1 MWAFIAR
8 FILRNRISILIFI
21 GIVTVFMAYIA
32 ATRLQ
37 LSYKVAKLMPD
48 DDPVA
53 VTYEKFKSH
62 FGLDGNIMVVSIPT
76 DSLYQIDNFKA
87 WKELSEEIR
96 SLTVTTLVKEG
107 AVHKKTELS
116 AIDSVFSEVNLY
128 KLTSNDSTKNFGFSP
143 IIDVFPSTQ
152 TELDSVKKEIRSYP
166 FYKGL
171 VYSDTSLGKDIEA
184 VSLMMV
190 FVNNDVFNS
199 KIRGN
204 LIKDFQATIDDF
216 SKEHV
221 ELIASGFPYIR
232 VTVTE
237 RIKKELNVFVALSI
251 LITAFLLFFFFRD
264 LKVVGFSLLV
274 VAIGVVWSLGV
285 IGLFNYEITALLGL
299 LPSLI
304 IVIGVPNCVYLINKY
319 QSECKKEHGNKALSL
334 ARVII
339 KIGNA
344 TFLTNLTTS
353 LGFATFIFTQSAILI
368 EFGIVAS
375 ICILLVFFLSI
386 LIIPSLFSFLP
397 APKAKHTKHL
407 DRKWVNF
414 LMSKLVFIVSHKRK
428 QIYVTALLVVV
439 VGLYGLSLIKVT
451 GSFVDDIPETDVL
464 KENLYT
470 MEKNFNGVMPFEI
483 AIYTND
489 NGKVTKLSTL
499 EKINKLQDSLKLYN
513 EFSRSL
519 SIVDGVKFSRQAF
532 YKGEEL
538 EYAMINK
545 NESSFFSDYIS
556 NNSGEFESDNNAKDI
571 ASTFIDSTETVARIT
586 LQIKDIGTH
595 DMDSIVSSLQRK
607 AENIFN
613 PNRKVID
620 SLVYSYEIA
629 SSQAEKDEVVN
640 FIKLNER
647 KLSRRILK
655 AGMSDS
661 TVINT
666 LKNSLYS
673 IDLTG
678 ASVVYVEGTKYLVKN
693 LFTSL
698 LLAICVIAI
707 MMSFLFKSI
716 RMVLISLIPNI
727 VPLIFTSAL
736 MGYLGIS
743 LKPSTILVFSIAF
756 GISIDDTI
764 HYLAKYRQELKLT
777 NWNIKQSVLNAINET
792 GVSMMYTSIIL
803 YFGFGVFM
811 VSDFG
816 GTFALGFLVSITLIV
831 AMFTNLVLLPSL
843 LLSFEKNLT
852 TKNFKDPFVEEPLK
866 EEDIA
871 LDTDINEFTNEL

>member
-53 VTYEKFKSH
+53 ITYEKFKNH

-76 DSLYQIDNFKA
+76 DSLYEINNFKA
-87 WKELSEEIR
+87 WKNLSDDIK
-96 SLTVTTLVKEG
+96 SLTVTTLVKENG
-107 AVHKKTELS
+107 AHKKVELQ

-128 KLTSNDSTKNFGFSP
+128 KLTSDDSTKSFGFSP
-143 IIDVFPSTQ
+143 IINEFPSTQ
-152 TELDSVKKEIRSYP
+152 SQLDSVKKEIRSYP

-171 VYSDTSLGKDIEA
+171 VYSDTTLGKDVEA

-204 LIKDFQATIDDF
+204 LIKDFQAKIDQF
-216 SKEHV
+216 SNNHV
-221 ELIASGFPYIR
+221 KVIASGFPYIR

-251 LITAFLLFFFFRD
+251 LITALLLFFFFRD

-274 VAIGVVWSLGV
+274 VAVGVVWSLGV

-319 QSECKKEHGNKALSL
+319 QAECKKDHGNKALSL

-407 DRKWVNF
+407 DRRWVNF
-414 LMSKLVFIVSHKRK
+414 LMEKLIFIVSHKRK
-428 QIYVTALLVVV
+428 QIYLSAIVVII
-439 VGLYGLSLIKVT
+439 VGLYGLFQIKVT

-464 KENLYT
+464 KENLYK

-489 NGKVTKLSTL
+489 NGKVTKLATL
-499 EKINKLQDSLKLYN
+499 EKINKLQDSLKGYN
-513 EFSRSL
+513 ELSRSL

-532 YKGEEL
+532 YNGKES

-545 NESSFFSDYIS
+545 NESSFFNDYIS
-556 NNSGEFESDNNAKDI
+556 NNSSNLDKNNNAKDI
-571 ASTFIDSTETVARIT
+571 ASTFIDSTESVARIT
-586 LQIKDIGTH
+586 LQIKDVGTYQ
-595 DMDSIVSSLQRK
+595 MDSIVSTLQAK
-607 AENIFN
+607 AEKIFN
-613 PNRKVID
+613 PDKLIID
-620 SLVYSYEIA
+620 SLVHVYESA
-629 SSQAEKDEVVN
+629 ATQEEKDAVVN
-640 FIKLNER
+640 YLKLNER

-655 AGMSDS
+655 AGISDS
-661 TVINT
+661 SVVNT
-666 LKNSLYS
+666 LKNSLFT

-727 VPLIFTSAL
+727 IPLIFTSAL

-816 GTFALGFLVSITLIV
+816 GTFALGFLVSITLII

-843 LLSFEKNLT
+843 LLSFEKTLT
-852 TKNFKDPFVEEPLK
+852 TKDFKEPFEEESLK
-866 EEDIA
+866 AEDIA
-871 LDTDINEFTNEL
+871 LDLDINEITNEL